1 MKENA
6 LDNIVENILIVDKCE
21 MLQKMMKS
29 DYILSY
35 PIDNVI

>member
-21 MLQKMMKS
+21 DVQKMMKS
-29 DYILSY
+29 DYILFIIIS
-35 PIDNVI
+35 NW